1 MVTADFGVE
10 DWGHCLEYVV
20 DGTPVELVRPC
31 DTERPTWVA
40 YENTRCLGT
49 LHALIDTRG
58 TWHVQTA
65 NEEHVRLDDAVRAL
79 RRPPT
84 WSQDRDRARQWARD
98 CLNDPRLLIIDIQT
112 TGLHNAWAV
121 QIGLTDRHGTA
132 LVDELVH
139 PRAEVE
145 PAAVALHGISAG
157 RTTTSPTFSMLLP
170 ELTGFMAGRRCLSY
184 NAAFDRGV
192 LERELRRHYKND
204 RLQAEAWL
212 QKCTWEDAMRP
223 YAAWKGLW
231 SARYRSYRYQPLGG
245 VYKAVANCRR
255 LLSTMQHISH

>member
-1 MVTADFGVE
+1 MATVE
-10 DWGHCLEYVV
+10 FDVWDWGHCLDRVV
-20 DGTPVELVRPC
+20 DGTPVQLVRPS

-40 YENTRCLGT
+40 YENTGYLGT
-49 LHALIDTRG
+49 VHAQGDTCG
-58 TWHVQTA
+58 TWHVQTVH
-65 NEEHVRLDDAVRAL
+65 EDHVRLEDAVRAL

-84 WSQDRDRARQWARD
+84 WPQDRHRARHWARA

-112 TGLHNAWAV
+112 TGVHNAWAL

-139 PRAEVE
+139 PHAEVE
-145 PAAVALHGISAG
+145 AAAVALHGISAA
-157 RTTTSPTFSMLLP
+157 RTTTSPAFSMLLP

-192 LERELRRHYKND
+192 LERELWRHYKKD
-204 RLQAEAWL
+204 HRQVQAWL

-231 SARYRSYRYQPLGG
+231 STRHRTYRYQPLGG
-245 VYKAVANCRR
+245 VYEAVANCRR